1 LAGVTLYY
9 AGLNNAAAWSRAPRN
24 RYGNSGR
31 GMFYGPGQSNLDFSL
46 FKEFK
51 FGERVNTQFRTEFF
65 NLLNM
70 ANFGNPAATM
80 NAANFGQINS
90 TTVNAR
96 LVQFALKL
104 SF

>member
-1 LAGVTLYY
+1 
-9 AGLNNAAAWSRAPRN
+9 
-24 RYGNSGR
+24 
-31 GMFYGPGQSNLDFSL
+31 MFRGPGQSNLDFSL
-46 FKEFK
+46 FKDFR
-51 FGERVNTQFRTEFF
+51 FGERVSTQFRTEFF

-70 ANFGNPAATM
+70 PNFGNPSASM